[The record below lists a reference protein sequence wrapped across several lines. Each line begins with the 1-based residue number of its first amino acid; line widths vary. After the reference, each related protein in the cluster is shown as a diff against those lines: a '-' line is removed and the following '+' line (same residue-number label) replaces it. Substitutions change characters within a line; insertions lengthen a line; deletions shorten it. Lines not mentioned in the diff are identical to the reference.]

1 MKSMRNMAIEGHYR
15 PSPTRMKIK
24 GTAVRLLLTVLLLA
38 GTVYVFSGCGS
49 GLKVGDV
56 DAVKEANELAI
67 ACKTNEA
74 LAAVDRASG
83 GGGLGASIGD
93 LQRVVILRDAGRV
106 SGADA
111 AMAER
116 NRRWNVDAKNAA
128 EAEEA
133 VAKSME
139 EMRVERQ
146 KRTGRRTCD

>member
-1 MKSMRNMAIEGHYR
+1 
-15 PSPTRMKIK
+15 
-24 GTAVRLLLTVLLLA
+24 LLLGASAYLL
-38 GTVYVFSGCGS
+38 SGCGA
-49 GLKVGDV
+49 GLKFGEVG
-56 DAVKEANELAI
+56 AVKEANELAI

-93 LQRVVILRDAGRV
+93 LQRVVILRDAGRM
-106 SGADA
+106 SEANA

-116 NRRWNVDAKNAA
+116 NKRWGVDAKAAA

-139 EMRVERQ
+139 EMRAERL